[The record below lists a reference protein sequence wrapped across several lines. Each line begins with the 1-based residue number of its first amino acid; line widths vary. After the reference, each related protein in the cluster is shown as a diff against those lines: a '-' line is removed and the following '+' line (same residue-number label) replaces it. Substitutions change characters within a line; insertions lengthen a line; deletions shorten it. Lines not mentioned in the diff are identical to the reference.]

1 MCLNLKKY
9 MYAKRDY
16 NLTEFYSIILII
28 MVSSGAISDVKDV
41 KCTTNILSQLGL
53 FLGLRSCSNLVRVW

>member
-1 MCLNLKKY
+1 

-28 MVSSGAISDVKDV
+28 MVSSGAISDM

-53 FLGLRSCSNLVRVW
+53 YLGLRSCLNLVRVW

>member
-9 MYAKRDY
+9 MYA
-16 NLTEFYSIILII
+16 NTCILII